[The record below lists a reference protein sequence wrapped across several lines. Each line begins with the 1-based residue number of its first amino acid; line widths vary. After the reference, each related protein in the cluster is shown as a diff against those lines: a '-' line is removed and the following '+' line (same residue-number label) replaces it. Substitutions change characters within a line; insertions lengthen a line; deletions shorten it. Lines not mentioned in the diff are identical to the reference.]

1 MIINT
6 VTNHTIHKAT
16 LTFNQII
23 IWKAMYTFWDA
34 EPLLQC
40 FKLKWNCAR
49 SKNETHIP
57 KKKKKNKRRKKRIN
71 RTNLK
76 TMKTNL
82 MCSRRD
88 VIWNRV
94 SVNYFKII
102 ALNGQHINAFI
113 LKLSCRKD
121 QIRNVLQWPR

>member
-6 VTNHTIHKAT
+6 VTNHTIHKTT

-23 IWKAMYTFWDA
+23 IGKAMYTFGDA
-34 EPLLQC
+34 EALLQC

-49 SKNETHIP
+49 SKNETYIP
-57 KKKKKNKRRKKRIN
+57 KKKKRGGTKRIN

-82 MCSRRD
+82 MCSRR
-88 VIWNRV
+88 
-94 SVNYFKII
+94 
-102 ALNGQHINAFI
+102 L
-113 LKLSCRKD
+113 
-121 QIRNVLQWPR
+121 